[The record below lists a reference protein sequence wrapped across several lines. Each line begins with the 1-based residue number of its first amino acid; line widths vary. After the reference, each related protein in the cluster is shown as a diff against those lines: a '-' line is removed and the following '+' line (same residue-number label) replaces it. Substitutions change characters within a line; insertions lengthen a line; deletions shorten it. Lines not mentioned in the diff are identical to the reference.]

1 MKRFFAC
8 LLAAALLV
16 CSGCGTKSEKPSTNA
31 ATPKTETYYAPLT
44 GEQLS
49 TKPENTRPFAVMI
62 NNIVYAQPQVGIS
75 NADIIYEIP
84 AEGGIT
90 RMMAIF
96 SHLYDVE
103 SVGSIRSLRPYY
115 LSVALSYDAI
125 VIHAGGSEQAYSDVK
140 TYNADHLDGVRD
152 GNTSSMFYRDASR
165 GQHGSEHTLFFHG
178 ANVEALVN
186 QYKFRTEHESSYK
199 TGLNFADN
207 AADQC
212 NNTAANVQITFNTS
226 KSTSFTYHT
235 DSGKYTAVQY
245 KDDYKDGATGEAV
258 TFSNLLILTAD
269 MKTVDSYGRLAVDLI
284 GSGTGY
290 FVTGGKYVPIKWSR
304 SDINSC
310 FTYTL
315 EDGTA
320 LNLSRGTTYVGVI
333 PTSGGSA
340 NFS

>member
-1 MKRFFAC
+1 MKRILAC
-8 LLAAALLV
+8 LLAAALLI
-16 CSGCGTKSEKPSTNA
+16 CAGCGTKSEKPDVNGAPSKA
-31 ATPKTETYYAPLT
+31 ETYYAPLT

-49 TKPENTRPFAVMI
+49 AKPENTRPFAVMI

-96 SHLYDVE
+96 SHLYDIE

-152 GNTSSMFYRDASR
+152 GNTSSMFYRDKSR

-178 ANVEALVN
+178 ANVQPLVEKY
-186 QYKFRTEHESSYK
+186 QFRTEHNSSYE
-199 TGLNFADN
+199 TN
-207 AADQC
+207 A
-212 NNTAANVQITFNTS
+212 S
-226 KSTSFTYHT
+226 KSTSFTYHADT
-235 DSGKYTAVQY
+235 GKYTAVQY
-245 KDDYKDGATGEAV
+245 KGDYKDGATGEPV
-258 TFSNLLILTAD
+258 PFSNLLILSAD

-290 FVTGGKYVPIKWSR
+290 FVTGGKYVPIKWAR

-333 PTSGGSA
+333 PTNGGSV

>member
-1 MKRFFAC
+1 
-8 LLAAALLV
+8 
-16 CSGCGTKSEKPSTNA
+16 
-31 ATPKTETYYAPLT
+31 
-44 GEQLS
+44 
-49 TKPENTRPFAVMI
+49 
-62 NNIVYAQPQVGIS
+62 
-75 NADIIYEIP
+75 
-84 AEGGIT
+84 
-90 RMMAIF
+90 MMAIF

-207 AADQC
+207 AVQQC
-212 NNTAANVQITFNTS
+212 TAGAAANVQVTFNTS
-226 KSTSFTYHT
+226 KSTSFAYHA

-245 KDDYKDGATGEAV
+245 KADYKDGATGEAV
-258 TFSNLLILTAD
+258 PFSNLLILSAD
-269 MKTVDSYGRLAVDLI
+269 MKTVDSYGRLAVDLV

-290 FVTGGKYVPIKWSR
+290 FVTGGEYVPIKWSR

-333 PTSGGSA
+333 PTNGGSA